1 MNETILIYYLKK
13 IKIMKLSTNFLTML
27 QISFVFGSV
36 TANAQLSNQAVLQTP
51 LVAQS
56 IERFYPARTEK
67 GANAFNTKF
76 TVNASGRN
84 DMNAYLLSFLS
95 TAVYADGV
103 LWLESPAKT
112 PAQLDAA
119 QTQLQVD
126 TAAFM
131 TRFRKVVSPYFSST
145 TKYNGADMQ
154 LFAPTGNYDGYDP
167 EAVVIPGGDAI
178 YVTIRGTD
186 RVAQNNNVNSA
197 GYNVGEWLQTDFQ
210 ALLTSPALPNGKT
223 FVGRVHQGFW
233 LSISKI
239 AERMASHIKSLGGAS
254 KKVWITGHS
263 LGAGQAQLFAYYLA
277 KVHGI
282 KAQGVYGFAAPLV
295 GTAEF
300 YRDFESVIGSKAKIQ
315 RFEFLDDPITAF
327 ALLVP
332 GISTGGTRVHY
343 DYIARVNYAAL
354 ERVRGE
360 VLRICA
366 SVPGVAGDRVSIP
379 ATGLKVGSLGGMC
392 YHYQHWYMQAA
403 YRQLTSTEKNA
414 VPSPLM
420 IPTVTFDGCS
430 SGLDISRA
438 MTENMLGEAVLDVTD
453 AVLQM
458 VSDAVTQ
465 NINRITSGLR
475 NFSGSALKN
484 GEGKYKIKC
493 LKGGRYLNVDGHC
506 YRNNSCTVMLWGT
519 TASQNNE
526 LFEISKYGFGYGIK
540 VEAPNTN
547 KVLDVEGMSLANQ
560 AAVKTYDKH
569 ILPVIPNN
577 QIWYFHQIG
586 TTNQYIIQNERSGKV
601 LEADNANTNNAGC
614 SVRQN
619 SYRSGAQNQ
628 IWVLEKL

>member
-1 MNETILIYYLKK
+1 MKSTI
-13 IKIMKLSTNFLTML
+13 NFSKTVLL
-27 QISFVFGSV
+27 GCIFFS
-36 TANAQLSNQAVLQTP
+36 AAAHAQLGNQVILQTP
-51 LVAQS
+51 KAGQVLQP
-56 IERFYPARTEK
+56 FYPARTEK
-67 GANAFNTKF
+67 GANVFNTKF
-76 TVNASGRN
+76 VFNAAGRN

-95 TAVYADGV
+95 TAVYPDGV
-103 LWLESPAKT
+103 LWLESPAKI

-126 TAAFM
+126 TTAFM
-131 TRFRKVVSPYFSST
+131 AKFRKVVSPYFST
-145 TKYNGADMQ
+145 TTRYNGADMQ

-167 EAVVIPGGDAI
+167 EAVIIPSAEAI
-178 YVTIRGTD
+178 YVIVRGTD

-239 AERMASHIKSLGGAS
+239 AERMASRIRDLGGAS

-300 YRDFESVIGSKAKIQ
+300 YRDFESVIGGKEKIQ
-315 RFEFLDDPITAF
+315 RFEFVDDPITAF

-332 GISTGGTRVHY
+332 GIATGGTRVHY
-343 DYIARVNYAAL
+343 DYIARENYAAL

-366 SVPGVAGDRVSIP
+366 SVPGVVGDRVTIP
-379 ATGLKVGSLGGMC
+379 ATGLRLGSLGGMC
-392 YHYQHWYMQAA
+392 YHYQHWYMQAS
-403 YRQLTSTEKNA
+403 YRQLSSAEKNT
-414 VPSPLM
+414 VPSPLL
-420 IPTVTFDGCS
+420 IPTTAFEGCS

-438 MTENMLGEAVLDVTD
+438 MTENLLGEALLDVTD

-465 NINRITSGLR
+465 NISRITSGLR
-475 NFSGSALKN
+475 NFTGSALKN
-484 GEGKYKIKC
+484 GEGRYKIKC
-493 LKGGRYLNVDGHC
+493 LKGGRYLNVDGSC
-506 YRNNSCTVMLWGT
+506 YRSNSCTVMLWGT

-526 LFEISKYGFGYGIK
+526 LFTVSKYGLGYGIK

-547 KVLDVEGMSLANQ
+547 KVLDVEGMSTANN
-560 AAVKTYDKH
+560 ATVKTYDKH
-569 ILPVIPNN
+569 LLPVVPNN

-586 TTNQYIIQNERSGKV
+586 STNRYIIQNERSGKV

-619 SYRSGAQNQ
+619 SYRSGAENQ